1 MNSIVP
7 LNRQNPI
14 PNLLL
19 AAGAA
24 LGIYWFA
31 LFLATHLPPELLLRG
46 FSSSEQMLAD
56 GNDKVIHLIAYAGLS
71 FLFASCQ
78 WLRGIDDRRLIRLTL
93 VIPGLYAILDELL
106 QIPVRRSADVMD
118 CLADW
123 CGVLI
128 GLACFLL
135 ARAVVTQLGGRVSS
149 AEA

>member
-19 AAGAA
+19 AVGAA
-24 LGIYWFA
+24 LGVYWFA
-31 LFLATHLPPELLLRG
+31 LFVLTHLPPELLLRG
-46 FSSSEQMLAD
+46 FSSSEQMLAN
-56 GNDKVIHLIAYAGLS
+56 GNDKVMHFIAYAGLS
-71 FLFASCQ
+71 FLFAFCQ
-78 WLRGIDDRRLIRLTL
+78 WLRGVDDRRLIRLTI

-118 CLADW
+118 CFADW

-135 ARAVVTQLGGRVSS
+135 TRTVMTQLGGGVSS